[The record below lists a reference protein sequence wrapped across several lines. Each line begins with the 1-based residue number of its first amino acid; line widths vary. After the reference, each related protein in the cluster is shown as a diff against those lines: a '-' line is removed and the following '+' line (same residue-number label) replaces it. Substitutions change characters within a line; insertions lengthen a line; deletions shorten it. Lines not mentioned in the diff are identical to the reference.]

1 MTTPLEIRIR
11 AMIEKDGPMPVNMFM
26 ALCLTD
32 PEDGYYRSIDPLGAA
47 GDFTTAP
54 EISQMFGELVGLWL
68 YDEAIKQ
75 GVAGDAALVEL
86 GPGRGTLMKDALR
99 CYAGI
104 APEYCWDLHL
114 VEVNPALIAAQRE
127 RLSDCSNARPHWHEQ
142 ISDLPEKPLLI
153 IANEFFDALPV
164 RQFKSNSGK
173 WYECMLDLA
182 DDALTPVTMSA
193 PAETDLPPPSADG
206 QIAEFCPQLEA
217 IITSLAGHINRHG
230 GAMLI
235 IDYGK
240 NNALGDSLQAV
251 QAHRPVEIMHEP
263 GKADLSAWVDFGA
276 IARHAAQ
283 AGLAA
288 FGPEEQGSFLKAIGL
303 YHRAEQLA
311 TGATAE
317 TRREIAAA
325 VDRLSSPAQMGTAFK
340 VMALRPQD
348 APLPVAGM

>member
-1 MTTPLEIRIR
+1 MTTPLETRIR
-11 AMIEKDGPMPVNMFM
+11 AMIGKDGPMPLDVYM

-32 PEDGYYRSIDPLGAA
+32 PDDGYYRSIDPLGAA

-75 GVAGDAALVEL
+75 GIAADAALVEL
-86 GPGRGTLMKDALR
+86 GPGRGTLISDALR

-104 APEYCWDLHL
+104 TPEHCWDLHL
-114 VEVNPALIAAQRE
+114 VEVSPALIAAQQE
-127 RLSDCSNARPHWHEQ
+127 RLSACTNARPHWHEQ

-153 IANEFFDALPV
+153 IANEFFDALPI
-164 RQFKSNSGK
+164 RQFRSQKGQ
-173 WYECMLDLA
+173 WHECMLDLI
-182 DDALTPVTMSA
+182 DDSLSLITVAT
-193 PAETDLPPPSADG
+193 PAEIDLPAPSADG
-206 QIAEFCPQLEA
+206 QIAECCPQLEA
-217 IITSLAGHINRHG
+217 IITRLARHINRHG

-240 NNALGDSLQAV
+240 NTALGDSLQAV

-263 GKADLSAWVDFGA
+263 GKTDLSAWVDFSA
-276 IARHAAQ
+276 IASHAGD
-283 AGLAA
+283 AGIAA
-288 FGPEEQGSFLKAIGL
+288 FGPEEQGTFLKAIGL

-311 TGATAE
+311 AGASPE
-317 TRREIAAA
+317 TRRQIAAA